1 MEFILTKK
9 GSLKRLQLTDALRPA
24 AAARGVRV
32 PPGGWLRA
40 VREALGITQA
50 QLARRLNI
58 SRQSLQDFERAEAA
72 GRITLESL
80 ERVARALDCRMVYAV
95 IPEEG
100 SLDDIRTRRAEV
112 VADRMLKPTSHSM
125 KLEAQGVSERERKRQ
140 LKLLIESLLRESP
153 RKLWE

>member
-1 MEFILTKK
+1 MAKK
-9 GSLKRLQLTDALRPA
+9 VSLKRLQLTDALRPIA
-24 AAARGVRV
+24 GARAVRV

-40 VREALGITQA
+40 VREALEITQA

-58 SRQSLQDFERAEAA
+58 SRQSLQDFERAEAE

-95 IPEEG
+95 IPENG

-112 VADRMLKPTSHSM
+112 VADRLLKPTSHSM
-125 KLEAQGVSERERKRQ
+125 KLEAQGVSEHERKRQ
-140 LKLLIESLLRESP
+140 RKLLIESLLRESP

>member
-1 MEFILTKK
+1 MAKN
-9 GSLKRLQLTDALRPA
+9 SLKRLQLTDALRA
-24 AAARGVRV
+24 VAGARGVRV

-58 SRQSLQDFERAEAA
+58 SRQSVQDFERAEAE

-95 IPEEG
+95 IPENG
-100 SLDDIRTRRAEV
+100 SLDDIRARRADA
-112 VADRMLKPTSHSM
+112 VADRLLKPTSHSM

-140 LKLLIESLLRESP
+140 RKLLIKSLLRESP

>member
-1 MEFILTKK
+1 MAKK
-9 GSLKRLQLTDALRPA
+9 ASLKRLQLTDALRA
-24 AAARGVRV
+24 VAGARGVRV

-40 VREALGITQA
+40 VREALGLTQA

-58 SRQSLQDFERAEAA
+58 SRQSVQDFERAEAE

-80 ERVARALDCRMVYAV
+80 DRVARALDCRMVYAV
-95 IPEEG
+95 IPENG
-100 SLDDIRTRRAEV
+100 SLDDIRARRADA
-112 VADRMLKPTSHSM
+112 VADQLLKLTSHSM

-140 LKLLIESLLRESP
+140 RKLLIESLLRESP

>member
-1 MEFILTKK
+1 LVKK
-9 GSLKRLQLTDALRPA
+9 ASLKRLQLADALRHVA
-24 AAARGVRV
+24 GARGIRV

-50 QLARRLNI
+50 QLARRLGI
-58 SRQSLQDFERAEAA
+58 SRQSLQDFERAEAE

-80 ERVARALDCRMVYAV
+80 ERVARALDCRLVYAV
-95 IPEEG
+95 VPENG
-100 SLDDIRTRRAEV
+100 SLDDIRMRRAEA
-112 VADRMLKPTSHSM
+112 VADRLLKPTSHSM

-140 LKLLIESLLRESP
+140 RKLLIESLLRESP